1 MDYSAV
7 FGISAWGMG
16 VDQLR
21 LNIAA
26 MNLANANTT
35 GGPNGAVYHPLEVVT
50 HPHFSD
56 MLTRYGSAGG
66 PTQVE
71 LANTGEPDTVIE
83 QTNAA
88 PRLVYDPGH
97 PDANAQ
103 GYVTYPGINPVSEMV
118 NLISIT
124 RSYEANVRA
133 MNAAKTMALKALDIG
148 SGK

>member
-7 FGISAWGMG
+7 FGISAWGMS

-21 LNIAA
+21 LNVTAL
-26 MNLANANTT
+26 NLANANTT
-35 GGPNGAVYHPLEVVT
+35 AGPNTALYHPMRVVAQPYFPAVLSRFDGT
-50 HPHFSD
+50 
-56 MLTRYGSAGG
+56 GSVSAAEGSIG
-66 PTQVE
+66 QPRT
-71 LANTGEPDTVIE
+71 TVE

-103 GYVTYPGINPVSEMV
+103 GYVRYPGINPVSEMV
-118 NLISIT
+118 NLISVT